1 MMKSETANLDDDL
14 RPEYDLSQLLK
25 MAIRGKYSKGVTM
38 NNAPV
43 SPEGVLVQWADV
55 EQSDKPIVLKKNGQP
70 VAVVLKY
77 AEYTRWQ
84 ATQQAQRVATWQEL
98 ETLLAQVHE
107 RTSPFTQEEIETDI
121 LAARQ
126 EVRDLRHGLHHNG

>member
-14 RPEYDLSQLLK
+14 RPEYDLNQLLK
-25 MAIRGKYSKGVTM
+25 GAVRGKYSKGVTM

-43 SPEGVLVQWADV
+43 SPEGVLLQWADV

-77 AEYTRWQ
+77 AEYTRWHT
-84 ATQQAQRVATWQEL
+84 AQQAQRETTWQEL
-98 ETLLAQVHE
+98 ETLLAQVHQ
-107 RTSPFTQEEIETDI
+107 RTQPFTPDEIEADI
-121 LAARQ
+121 LAAHQ
-126 EVRDLRHGLHHNG
+126 EVRDLRHGPRHNG

>member
-1 MMKSETANLDDDL
+1 MMTSEMADLDDDL
-14 RPEYDLSQLLK
+14 RPEYNLNQLLK
-25 MAIRGKYSKGVTM
+25 GAVRGKYNKGATM
-38 NNAPV
+38 NNATV
-43 SPEGVLVQWADV
+43 LPEGVLVQWADV

-77 AEYTRWQ
+77 AEYTRWHT
-84 ATQQAQRVATWQEL
+84 AQQAQRETTWQEL

-107 RTSPFTQEEIETDI
+107 RTLPFTPDEIEADI

-126 EVRDLRHGLHHNG
+126 EVRDLRHGAHHNS